1 MKVKRNTGFDRR
13 IFLTAAEWDTFCRRK
28 PVRYIRKSK
37 ERVCQVCGL
46 PATPGNPLQNA
57 HIISFDVGVIDL
69 ALTPDLS
76 RFGYQYRRAL
86 IGISAT
92 RRPNWIYSVRRSIL
106 APRESRNCQRSSH
119 DSSMNLGIESHNKE
133 EIADGKRDD
142 CLSRQR
148 DDETHRSREPAG

>member
-69 ALTPDLS
+69 ALTCRLS
-76 RFGYQYRRAL
+76 RFGYQYR
-86 IGISAT
+86 
-92 RRPNWIYSVRRSIL
+92 
-106 APRESRNCQRSSH
+106 ERSSESVQQGGRTGFTAFDDPSWLPGNH
-119 DSSMNLGIESHNKE
+119 GIANVPPTIH
-133 EIADGKRDD
+133 
-142 CLSRQR
+142 
-148 DDETHRSREPAG
+148 P

>member
-69 ALTPDLS
+69 ALTPDYLDS
-76 RFGYQYRRAL
+76 DTNIVSAHRNQCNKAAELDLQRSMIHLGSQGITELPTFLPRFIHEL
-86 IGISAT
+86 
-92 RRPNWIYSVRRSIL
+92 WI
-106 APRESRNCQRSSH
+106 ESR
-119 DSSMNLGIESHNKE
+119 DKE
-133 EIADGKRDD
+133 EIADGQRDD